1 MFYSRNLI
9 YYLWDME
16 SKKTLVLGASEKTDR
31 YANIA
36 IHRLK
41 EKGHPI
47 VAVGYK
53 EGDVEGIEIQTD
65 FPTDIEVDTLTLYLS
80 KKNQLQYYDGI
91 IKLQPKRVIFN
102 PGTANQELEQKLS
115 AAGIE
120 VVDACTL
127 VMLSTGEF

>member
-1 MFYSRNLI
+1 
-9 YYLWDME
+9 ME

-41 EKGHPI
+41 AKGHPI

-53 EGDVEGIEIQTD
+53 EGDVEGVKIQTD

-80 KKNQLQYYDGI
+80 KKKQIQYYDDI
-91 IKLQPKRVIFN
+91 VKLKPKRVIFN
-102 PGTANQELEQKLS
+102 PGTANPELEQKLS